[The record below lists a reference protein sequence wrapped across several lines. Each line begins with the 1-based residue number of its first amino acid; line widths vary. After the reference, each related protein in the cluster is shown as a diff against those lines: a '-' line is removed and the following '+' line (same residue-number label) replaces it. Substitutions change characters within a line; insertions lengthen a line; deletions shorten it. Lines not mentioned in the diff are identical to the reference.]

1 MATEY
6 LYISFV
12 VTHIVLGRKLSLP
25 SAIALG
31 GDVYTLL
38 VLGIALDII
47 QIPFFLYVYSH
58 STKIGFFSWIAGR
71 IGKKKE
77 SISSSRLMRWAQR
90 WGKYGTIVIAAMP
103 IQGGGMW
110 SGVLLAHALNLER
123 LQAYILLTIG
133 SIIGCTIIAFG
144 ISGIMSLF

>member
-1 MATEY
+1 MASGY
-6 LYISFV
+6 LYLSFL
-12 VTHIVLGRKLSLP
+12 VTHIALGRKISLP

-38 VLGIALDII
+38 VLGIALDIV

-58 STKIGFFSWIAGR
+58 STKIGVFSKIAER

-77 SISSSRLMRWAQR
+77 RISSSRLMHWAQR

-110 SGVLLAHALNLER
+110 SGVLLAHALNMER
-123 LQAYILLTIG
+123 WQAYLLLTIG
-133 SIIGCTIIAFG
+133 SVIGCTIIAFG
-144 ISGIMSLF
+144 TSGVMSLF